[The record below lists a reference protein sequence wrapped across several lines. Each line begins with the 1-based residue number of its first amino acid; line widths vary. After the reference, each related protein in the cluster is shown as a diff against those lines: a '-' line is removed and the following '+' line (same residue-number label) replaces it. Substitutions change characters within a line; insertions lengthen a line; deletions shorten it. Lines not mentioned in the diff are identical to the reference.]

1 MPTENPDASAAGSR
15 FGICE
20 WYGEPFAAMESARRE
35 ALANLALS
43 PNEAPPPCPFQPNR
57 PPCGKR
63 GGVCSIR
70 RYRRGQGDAL
80 GEAVAEPVITCPRRF
95 EEDSLPAWWLGDI
108 VGFEAGRVQVATEVG
123 FMQGTETGKPA
134 GKIDMVVAEAP
145 ALSEREVPPAHGSTR
160 RGLRWFGLEVQAV
173 YFSGHGMRSEFER
186 LRDGGQAPFPNAI
199 RRPDWRSSSA
209 KRLMPQL
216 QIKVPTL
223 RRWQAKMAVVVDRPF
238 FESVGGVSSE
248 FSQDLG
254 DGDVI
259 WMVVGMRSA
268 DAGHHRL
275 TRHHWEVETLEASC
289 DRLLAAKT
297 VPQQTFLDLLRQKL
311 RPIGAGS
318 SAGAEEPVGP
328 RRK

>member
-1 MPTENPDASAAGSR
+1 MIGEGGEGGEASDVPTENPDASAAGSR

-108 VGFEAGRVQVATEVG
+108 VGFEAGRVQVATG
-123 FMQGTETGKPA
+123 
-134 GKIDMVVAEAP
+134 
-145 ALSEREVPPAHGSTR
+145 
-160 RGLRWFGLEVQAV
+160 
-173 YFSGHGMRSEFER
+173 
-186 LRDGGQAPFPNAI
+186 RDGGQAPFPNAI

-275 TRHHWEVETLEASC
+275 TCHHWEVETLEASC

-328 RRK
+328 RRSSAQVPR

>member
-1 MPTENPDASAAGSR
+1 MPAGSRGTHAAGAR

-20 WYGEPFAAMESARRE
+20 WYGEPFAAMAAEQRRAR
-35 ALANLALS
+35 ADLALS
-43 PNEAPPPCPFQPNR
+43 AGATPPPCPFQPDR
-57 PPCGKR
+57 GPCRKP

-70 RYRRGQGDAL
+70 RYRRAPTNTL
-80 GEAVAEPVITCPRRF
+80 GEAAGGPVITCPRRF
-95 EEDSLPAWWLGDI
+95 EQDSLPARWLGDI
-108 VGFEAGRVQVATEVG
+108 VGFEASDVQVATEVG

-134 GKIDMVVAEAP
+134 GKIDMVVADGA
-145 ALSEREVPPAHGSTR
+145 GD
-160 RGLRWFGLEVQAV
+160 GLRWFGLEVQAV

-186 LRDGGQAPFPNAI
+186 LRDGTGEAPFPNAV

-223 RRWQAKMAVVVDRPF
+223 RRWQAKMAVVVDQPF
-238 FESVGGVSSE
+238 FESVGGASSE
-248 FSQDLG
+248 PSQDLG

-259 WMVVGMRSA
+259 WMVVGTAS
-268 DAGHHRL
+268 DAAGCHHL

-297 VPQQTFLDLLRQKL
+297 VPQQAFLDLLRQKL
-311 RPIGAGS
+311 APIESGKGPAT
-318 SAGAEEPVGP
+318 EE
-328 RRK
+328 R